1 MKNIF
6 KQNVTIPYTIIFYG
20 YNLQKKTMEESEILN
35 PFGYGKASKV
45 IDENRKP
52 AEWWWDYLE
61 MNEEIAENEFYILFE
76 DGLLVKKGRSKFRTS
91 QYLLGDRFKSFRQN
105 YERL

>member
-1 MKNIF
+1 M
-6 KQNVTIPYTIIFYG
+6 Q
-20 YNLQKKTMEESEILN
+20 ESEILN
-35 PFGYGKASKV
+35 PFGYGNASRV

-52 AEWWWDYLE
+52 ADWWAEFLE
-61 MNEEIAENEFYILFE
+61 INLEVAENEFYVLFSN
-76 DGLLVKKGRSKFRTS
+76 GSLVKKGRSKFRSS

>member
-1 MKNIF
+1 MVI
-6 KQNVTIPYTIIFYG
+6 TCA
-20 YNLQKKTMEESEILN
+20 KKTMEESEIIN

-52 AEWWWDYLE
+52 AEWWWDYLD
-61 MNEEIAENEFYILFE
+61 MNEQIAENEFYILFE
-76 DGLLVKKGRSKFRTS
+76 DGMLVKKGRSKFRTS